1 MRYLITGVT
10 SFIIIYILYYVF
22 IVKKQKR
29 YNYKKLP
36 AEVTI
41 FESYYGINVKKIGYK
56 RVMKI
61 LNFVNSL
68 MLTGIMLIV
77 LDIKSIYIKLGVIVV
92 IMIPMIWVIYYFVA
106 KYLKHIE
113 GKKE

>member
-1 MRYLITGVT
+1 MRYLITGVM
-10 SFIIIYILYYVF
+10 SFIIIYILYYIFV
-22 IVKKQKR
+22 VRKQKR

-36 AEVTI
+36 AEVII
-41 FESYYGINVKKIGYK
+41 FENYYGINVKKIGYK

-92 IMIPMIWVIYYFVA
+92 IMIPMIWVVYYFVA
-106 KYLKHIE
+106 KYLKYIE